1 MEMADLAHRSPIE
14 IVCHKGANE
23 YAPENSYP
31 AAQLCL
37 DWGMDYVEIDVN
49 MSQDGE
55 FYLLHGPTVD
65 KTTDG
70 VGYIADMT
78 AADIDRLDVGSWFDP
93 KFAGERI
100 PKLEPF
106 LRWIKGRAKVYL
118 DVKRADLERLIR
130 LIYDVGLEHD
140 CFFWFGDK
148 KMAHRFRELAPDLP
162 LKVNVKNVK
171 EFSAAAA
178 QFRAN
183 IVEIDLD
190 KVSQPLLDECR
201 RRGLKIMIRYEGKDP
216 AAFQAVLRW
225 GVDMIN
231 LDYGDL
237 FLKIAAAYAQER
249 EN

>member
-1 MEMADLAHRSPIE
+1 
-14 IVCHKGANE
+14 
-23 YAPENSYP
+23 
-31 AAQLCL
+31 
-37 DWGMDYVEIDVN
+37 
-49 MSQDGE
+49 MSQLGLAE
-55 FYLLHGPTVD
+55 QHALHQG
-65 KTTDG
+65 
-70 VGYIADMT
+70 
-78 AADIDRLDVGSWFDP
+78 
-93 KFAGERI
+93 FATR
-100 PKLEPF
+100 
-106 LRWIKGRAKVYL
+106 V
-118 DVKRADLERLIR
+118 
-130 LIYDVGLEHD
+130 
-140 CFFWFGDK
+140 
-148 KMAHRFRELAPDLP
+148 
-162 LKVNVKNVK
+162 
-171 EFSAAAA
+171 SAAAA